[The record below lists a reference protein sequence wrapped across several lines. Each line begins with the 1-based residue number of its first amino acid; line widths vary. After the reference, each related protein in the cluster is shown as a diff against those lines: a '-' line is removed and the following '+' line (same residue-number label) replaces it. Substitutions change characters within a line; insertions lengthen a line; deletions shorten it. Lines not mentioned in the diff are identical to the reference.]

1 MIIAID
7 GPAAT
12 GKSTT
17 AKAVADELGFTYL
30 DTGAMYRAVTLAVL
44 EKDISLTN
52 ENHLESFLT
61 SLDLKIL
68 FTEKTFKIELD
79 RIDVTKRIRDPDVT
93 AKVSEVS
100 ALPAVRKTM
109 VNLQRK
115 LASGTDCIVEGRDI
129 GTVVFPNAAVK
140 FFMIADIRMRAER
153 RRKDLLALEKNK
165 DISQL
170 EIEIRDRDRK
180 DSSRVHSPL
189 SKAEDSI
196 IIDTSHLDFHEQ
208 VNMIIEKV
216 KTVQKGK
223 NIND

>member
-79 RIDVTKRIRDPDVT
+79 RVDVTERIRDPDVT

-129 GTVVFPNAAVK
+129 GTVVLLTAVWTGGR
-140 FFMIADIRMRAER
+140 DRAR
-153 RRKDLLALEKNK
+153 RRDAP
-165 DISQL
+165 
-170 EIEIRDRDRK
+170 RRR
-180 DSSRVHSPL
+180 PL
-189 SKAEDSI
+189 RLGTAGAGSA
-196 IIDTSHLDFHEQ
+196 
-208 VNMIIEKV
+208 
-216 KTVQKGK
+216 G
-223 NIND
+223 

>member
-44 EKDISLTN
+44 KKDISLTN
-52 ENHLESFLT
+52 ENDLESFLA
-61 SLDLKIL
+61 SLDIRILYSEKTLKIV
-68 FTEKTFKIELD
+68 LD
-79 RIDVTKRIRDPDVT
+79 NVDVAKDLRDPEVT

-100 ALPAVRKTM
+100 AVPSVRKAM

-115 LASGTDCIVEGRDI
+115 LAAGKDCVVEGRDI
-129 GTVVFPNAAVK
+129 GTVVFPNAEVK
-140 FFMIADIRMRAER
+140 IFMIADDSIRAER
-153 RRKDLLALEKNK
+153 RRKDLLVLGKNK
-165 DISQL
+165 DIREL
-170 EIEIRDRDRK
+170 EMEIKNRDRK
-180 DSSRVHSPL
+180 DSTRIHSPL

-196 IIDTSHLDFHEQ
+196 IIDTSHLDFYEQ
-208 VNMIIEKV
+208 VKMIIEKV

>member
-44 EKDISLTN
+44 KKDISLTN
-52 ENHLESFLT
+52 ENDLESFLA
-61 SLDLKIL
+61 SLDIRILYSEKTLKIV
-68 FTEKTFKIELD
+68 LD
-79 RIDVTKRIRDPDVT
+79 NVDVTKDIRDPEVT

-100 ALPAVRKTM
+100 AVPSVRKAM

-115 LASGTDCIVEGRDI
+115 LAAGKDCVVEGRDI
-129 GTVVFPNAAVK
+129 GTVVFPNAEVK
-140 FFMIADIRMRAER
+140 FFMIADDSIRAER
-153 RRKDLLALEKNK
+153 RRKDLLVLGKNK
-165 DISQL
+165 DIREL
-170 EIEIRDRDRK
+170 EMEIKNRDRK
-180 DSSRVHSPL
+180 DSTRIHSPL

-196 IIDTSHLDFHEQ
+196 IIDTSHLDFYEQ
-208 VNMIIEKV
+208 VKMIIEKV

>member
-17 AKAVADELGFTYL
+17 AKAVAKELDFTYL

-44 EKDISLTN
+44 KKDISLTN
-52 ENHLESFLT
+52 ENDLESFLA
-61 SLDLKIL
+61 SLDIRILYSEKTLKIV
-68 FTEKTFKIELD
+68 LD
-79 RIDVTKRIRDPDVT
+79 NVDVTKDIRDPEVT

-100 ALPAVRKTM
+100 AVPSVRKAM

-115 LASGTDCIVEGRDI
+115 LAAGKDCVVEGRDI
-129 GTVVFPNAAVK
+129 GTVVFPNAEVK
-140 FFMIADIRMRAER
+140 IFMIADDSIRAER
-153 RRKDLLALEKNK
+153 RRKDLLVLGKNK
-165 DISQL
+165 DIREL
-170 EIEIRDRDRK
+170 EMEIKNRDRK
-180 DSSRVHSPL
+180 DSTRIHSPL

-196 IIDTSHLDFHEQ
+196 IIDTSHLDFYEQ
-208 VNMIIEKV
+208 VKMIIEKV

>member
-1 MIIAID
+1 M
-7 GPAAT
+7 
-12 GKSTT
+12 
-17 AKAVADELGFTYL
+17 
-30 DTGAMYRAVTLAVL
+30 
-44 EKDISLTN
+44 
-52 ENHLESFLT
+52 ESFLT

-79 RIDVTKRIRDPDVT
+79 RVDVTERIRDPDVT

-115 LASGTDCIVEGRDI
+115 LASGTDCIVEGRDS

-165 DISQL
+165 NIGQL

-196 IIDTSHLDFHEQ
+196 IIDTSHLDFYEQ